1 MEKLIKQF
9 LGDNQTTE
17 LFQNIMELSNKLSLI
32 MEALPPIDIRKLRIK
47 DKDYIAILIEVKR
60 KDANV

>member
-9 LGDNQTTE
+9 LGDNQTQLFDNIIE
-17 LFQNIMELSNKLSLI
+17 LCNKLSLI